1 MGGAGGGFGR
11 LTHLLDDLLEDV
23 DGQVQQPQ
31 RASGPVL
38 ALVLGCGGSGWVAV
52 VAAVAVA
59 AVVAVGVPRVLP
71 GQGRAMFVVGRV
83 VVGQRGR
90 GCAGGHGI
98 RVHGG
103 LRNMCAAMWWCVSGG
118 VPSAEVARHS
128 SRAATNPHGDESEAG
143 RGTAQ
148 RCSLP
153 CFVERRERLHAT
165 NHTAGRALLPWGARD
180 PPPPPGTGSTKQF
193 AQLHRRG

>member
-23 DGQVQQPQ
+23 DGQVQQLQ

-52 VAAVAVA
+52 VAAVAAVAVA

-71 GQGRAMFVVGRV
+71 GQGRAMFVVVGRV

-103 LRNMCAAMWWCVSGG
+103 LRNMCAAM
-118 VPSAEVARHS
+118 
-128 SRAATNPHGDESEAG
+128 
-143 RGTAQ
+143 
-148 RCSLP
+148 
-153 CFVERRERLHAT
+153 
-165 NHTAGRALLPWGARD
+165 
-180 PPPPPGTGSTKQF
+180 
-193 AQLHRRG
+193 